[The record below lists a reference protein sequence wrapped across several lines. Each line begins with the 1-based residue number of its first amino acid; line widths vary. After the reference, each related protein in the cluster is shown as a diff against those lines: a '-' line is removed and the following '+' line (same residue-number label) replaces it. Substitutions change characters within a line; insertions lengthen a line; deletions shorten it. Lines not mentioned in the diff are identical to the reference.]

1 MNRPETFENSM
12 KIINHDQVILLLQL
26 RVLSKEF
33 VYPRSSLRACSD
45 RGFWCVDVLEVV
57 VVELSEERDEEGDN
71 VREEAFWV
79 VVVAEK

>member
-1 MNRPETFENSM
+1 M
-12 KIINHDQVILLLQL
+12 
-26 RVLSKEF
+26 
-33 VYPRSSLRACSD
+33 
-45 RGFWCVDVLEVV
+45 DVLEVV